1 MASHPVTHP
10 VCPAP
15 PARDTVRAGVDHMTA
30 DVQQI
35 LAEAA
40 GQIGGATSC
49 SVILRL
55 DQTLR
60 RVASSDLR
68 ASACDDAEVAER
80 GGPCVL
86 AMDQLSGV
94 IVPDV
99 SLEARWPGWVAAA
112 EAGGFRSGA
121 ALPAYVRDGVV
132 LALNLYSERLDPW
145 DAEALVRA
153 DGYAQEVA
161 RVLREHAVGHG

>member
-1 MASHPVTHP
+1 MS
-10 VCPAP
+10 
-15 PARDTVRAGVDHMTA
+15 DDL
-30 DVQQI
+30 QQI
-35 LAEAA
+35 LTEAA
-40 GQIGGATSC
+40 ERIGGATSC
-49 SVILRL
+49 SVILRMEL
-55 DQTLR
+55 GLR
-60 RVASSDLR
+60 RVASSDPR
-68 ASACDDAEVAER
+68 SAACDDAEVAER

-99 SLEARWPGWVAAA
+99 ALETRWPGWVAAA

-121 ALPAYVRDGVV
+121 AMPAYVQDGVV
-132 LALNLYSERLDPW
+132 LALNLYSTELDPW

-161 RVLREHAVGHG
+161 RAVRERGLAGSR

>member
-1 MASHPVTHP
+1 M
-10 VCPAP
+10 
-15 PARDTVRAGVDHMTA
+15 GA
-30 DVQQI
+30 DVQEI
-35 LAEAA
+35 LDAA
-40 GQIGGATSC
+40 ADRIGGATSC
-49 SVILRL
+49 SVILRAAL
-55 DQTLR
+55 GLR
-60 RVASSDLR
+60 RVASSDDR
-68 ASACDDAEVAER
+68 AAACDDAEVAER

-99 SLEARWPGWVAAA
+99 SLETRWPGWVAAA

-132 LALNLYSERLDPW
+132 LALNLYSRQLDPW

-153 DGYAQEVA
+153 DGYAQDVA
-161 RVLREHAVGHG
+161 RVLREHGHG

>member
-1 MASHPVTHP
+1 MPV
-10 VCPAP
+10 
-15 PARDTVRAGVDHMTA
+15 RDTVPAGVSAMTA
-30 DVQQI
+30 DVQQV
-35 LAEAA
+35 LTDAAER
-40 GQIGGATSC
+40 IGGATSC
-49 SVILRL
+49 SVILRMAQGL
-55 DQTLR
+55 L
-60 RVASSDLR
+60 RVASSDPR
-68 ASACDDAEVAER
+68 AAACDDAEVEER

-99 SLEARWPGWVAAA
+99 SLETRWPGWVAAA

-132 LALNLYSERLDPW
+132 LALNLYSEQPDPW

-161 RVLREHAVGHG
+161 EALRDRGGRQR